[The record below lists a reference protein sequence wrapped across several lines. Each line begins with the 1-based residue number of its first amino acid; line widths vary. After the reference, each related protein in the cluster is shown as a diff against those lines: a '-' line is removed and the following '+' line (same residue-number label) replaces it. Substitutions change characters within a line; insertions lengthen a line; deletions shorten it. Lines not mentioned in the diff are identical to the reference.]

1 MTWHGS
7 VPRNRALPC
16 RVIIHSKQ
24 CLLILKMMSYFS
36 PLHMSVLMR
45 KPELVKRYCCVLHI
59 IEANLDLLNEEKHVS
74 CYLTG
79 FDKKGGKIQ
88 N

>member
-1 MTWHGS
+1 
-7 VPRNRALPC
+7 
-16 RVIIHSKQ
+16 
-24 CLLILKMMSYFS
+24 MSYFS

-88 N
+88 KIFFSDTITSCCPRQFHGDY